1 MSDRLTKLNSE
12 YTDADSVDKA
22 HFAEMRSNCLLYIG
36 THYSNN
42 KESALR
48 EYVRTQKI
56 PQEKKLRLTKNHI
69 GAICDRLMN
78 ATVTAHSPSVL
89 IGPRHKMEVQDKKA
103 SDVASSVWDKIR
115 TFNKFDELVADLTF
129 DFIVIGEMATFTY
142 FDPSKG
148 EYLGE
153 AEIHDEMGNVLGKKH
168 KFSGEIINKRLEPF
182 NLLRAPNSKSWE
194 ASPHLIYR
202 EMVDVEEARSLT
214 DDEEIKKKITKSADE
229 TFVVFDSQKGSYS
242 NSSKDKVLIKHKF
255 CRPSEEY
262 PEGWYVLY
270 TSDVVIAEGSLY
282 GVFPIT
288 RRAYSKV
295 TTSPRGYGIIKRLRP
310 CQAEINRIASTM
322 AMSQIYF
329 RDRLMVQNGSKI
341 TNGGTMA
348 GAVLMRYSG
357 AMPIVQ
363 QGQSGEKYL
372 PILDQQISEMY
383 SLANLSQEEEDKVPN
398 TDPMALLYRS
408 LKDKKKFSSKS
419 DIFESFVK
427 ELVHVSLEVAQKYYT
442 DENLVPSVD
451 KKDFINI
458 EEFKRITRLD
468 YSIDIKSNS
477 ADIET
482 TLGAQQAIQ
491 HTLQYAQGLQPEQVA
506 VLVAHMP
513 YLKDSA
519 MAQEITADYRAV
531 EDVFAA
537 IERLQPID
545 VMPSDNHDYFIKRIN
560 NRMKESSFRYLDL
573 QAQQLYHNRIQQH
586 EHFKAEQADKL
597 MRAQAGAIPSGGA
610 LIPVSLYLDPKNASK
625 RVRLP
630 HDTLVYVYKKLQEQ
644 GSFIDEVSDLGQAP
658 ASDIAGMMSPQQPQ
672 EHTQMSE
679 PHQGLGDNHGF

>member
-1 MSDRLTKLNSE
+1 
-12 YTDADSVDKA
+12 
-22 HFAEMRSNCLLYIG
+22 MRSNCLLYIG
-36 THYSNN
+36 THYSEN
-42 KESALR
+42 KDQALR
-48 EYVRTQKI
+48 DFVRTQKI

-69 GAICDRLMN
+69 GAICDRLIN

-103 SDVASSVWDKIR
+103 ADVASAVWDKIK
-115 TFNKFDELVADLTF
+115 TFNKFDELIADLAF
-129 DFIVIGEMATFTY
+129 DFIVVGEMATFTY
-142 FDPSKG
+142 FDPTKG

-153 AEIHDEMGNVLGKKH
+153 AQVQDELGNVLGTRH
-168 KFSGEIINKRLEPF
+168 KFSGEIVNKRLEPF
-182 NLLRAPNSKSWE
+182 NLLRAPNSKDWE
-194 ASPHLIYR
+194 KSPFLIYR
-202 EMVDVEEARSLT
+202 EMVDVEEAKALT
-214 DDEEIKKKITKSADE
+214 DDQDVKDKITKSADE
-229 TFVVFDSQKGSYS
+229 TFVVFDSQKGQYA

-255 CRPSEEY
+255 IRPCEEY
-262 PEGWYVLY
+262 PEGYYVLF

-282 GVFPIT
+282 GIFPIT

-329 RDRLMVQNGSKI
+329 RDRLMVQNGSKLS
-341 TNGGTMA
+341 NGGTMA

-357 AMPIVQ
+357 AMPTVQ

-372 PILDQQISEMY
+372 PILAQQIEEMY
-383 SLANLSQEEEDKVPN
+383 RLANLQLEEEEKVPN

-427 ELVHVSLEVAQKYYT
+427 ELTHVSLEVAQKYYT

-451 KKDFINI
+451 KKDYINI
-458 EEFKRITRLD
+458 EEFKRITRMD

-477 ADIET
+477 ADIES

-519 MAQEITADYRAV
+519 MAQEITADFRAV

-560 NRMKESSFRYLDL
+560 NRMKESSFRYLDP
-573 QAQQLYHNRIQQH
+573 QVQNLYHNRIQQH
-586 EHFKAEQADKL
+586 EHYKAEQAEKML
-597 MRAQAGAIPSGGA
+597 RAQQQAIPSGGA

-630 HDTLVYVYKKLQEQ
+630 HDALVHIYKKLQEQ
-644 GSFIDEVSDLGQAP
+644 GALIDELSSLGDQP
-658 ASDIAGMMSPQQPQ
+658 AADIAQMMNVPQQQ
-672 EHTQMSE
+672 NTQMSE
-679 PHQGLGDNHGF
+679 PHQGLGEINGY